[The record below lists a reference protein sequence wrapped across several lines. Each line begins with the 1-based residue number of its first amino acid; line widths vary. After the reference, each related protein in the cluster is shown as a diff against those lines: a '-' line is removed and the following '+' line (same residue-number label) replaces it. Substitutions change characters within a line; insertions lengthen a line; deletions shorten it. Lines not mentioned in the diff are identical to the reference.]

1 LPIVAAV
8 ICAYSG
14 IEGNTRT
21 LYSIFFIVL
30 IILFFCVLSTYKSW
44 DCENMFPIFGTSG
57 KTTFF
62 TFDSLAAY
70 PGLTAVFLAGR
81 NLGNNAK
88 AASCLKKSFSGVF
101 LAGLVMIVIYLLS
114 VPYPVNSNYTFSSEG
129 YFSSTLSG
137 EVFHRFEIF
146 LVSLNIF
153 LYISATSFGML
164 LCSSV
169 ISRLAGNCD
178 FRPFVLILGVMVFYS
193 GFIKI
198 KYEIY
203 ITFCVLMTL
212 IAFLIP
218 FATFCVSKFKRKGSE
233 PHGE

>member
-1 LPIVAAV
+1 
-8 ICAYSG
+8 
-14 IEGNTRT
+14 
-21 LYSIFFIVL
+21 
-30 IILFFCVLSTYKSW
+30 
-44 DCENMFPIFGTSG
+44 M
-57 KTTFF
+57 
-62 TFDSLAAY
+62 
-70 PGLTAVFLAGR
+70 
-81 NLGNNAK
+81 
-88 AASCLKKSFSGVF
+88 
-101 LAGLVMIVIYLLS
+101 
-114 VPYPVNSNYTFSSEG
+114 
-129 YFSSTLSG
+129 
-137 EVFHRFEIF
+137 FEIF